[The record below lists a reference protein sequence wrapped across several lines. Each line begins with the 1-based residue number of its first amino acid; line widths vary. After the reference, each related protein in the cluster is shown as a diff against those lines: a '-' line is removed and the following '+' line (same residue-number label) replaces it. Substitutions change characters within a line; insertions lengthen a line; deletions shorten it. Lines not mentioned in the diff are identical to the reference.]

1 MFERLTFTAEQREA
15 DNLGDAQYFS
25 PEMCAKIDKRLFE
38 YENTGLTPD
47 EIAALRAEVDQYRA
61 DIEAGRLVRLPYPI
75 GTNAYVLEREGPLS
89 GRVMPIKVCGYSESD
104 WHGSRNAGKDR
115 HFVICH
121 NSYNEPYAKQL
132 RDVFLTE
139 EAARA
144 ALEGGQHGPDQA

>member
-47 EIAALRAEVDQYRA
+47 EIAALRAELDA
-61 DIEAGRLVRLPYPI
+61 FKGDIEAGRLVRVEPCDECLYKLESHAWEYYTYPC
-75 GTNAYVLEREGPLS
+75 RECRQRTKS
-89 GRVMPIKVCGYSESD
+89 
-104 WHGSRNAGKDR
+104 
-115 HFVICH
+115 HF
-121 NSYNEPYAKQL
+121 A
-132 RDVFLTE
+132 RA

-144 ALEGGQHGPDQA
+144 ALEGGQHD